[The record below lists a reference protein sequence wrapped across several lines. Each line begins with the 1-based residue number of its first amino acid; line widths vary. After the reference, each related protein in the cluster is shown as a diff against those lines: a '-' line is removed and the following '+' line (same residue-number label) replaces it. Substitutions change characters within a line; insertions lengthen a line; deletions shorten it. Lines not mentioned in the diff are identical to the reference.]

1 MLLLFHSYSER
12 RVVRFSATLRCM
24 KRDARYKPQDLGGKQ
39 AVFLP
44 ARSPFPCL
52 FRPHD
57 NSPSARHFG
66 FRQRL
71 YLYSSHIFST
81 PLLYPPAPQLSIRFL
96 HIIFSPRFPPF
107 VDNVRKTLG
116 LCPKPRLGDFFR
128 RSPLRTF
135 KTFNA
140 IGLLILSLHCADFG
154 CSHVPCYEFRL
165 LRAKSR
171 RAGFVRLTPL
181 SATG

>member
-1 MLLLFHSYSER
+1 
-12 RVVRFSATLRCM
+12 M
-24 KRDARYKPQDLGGKQ
+24 KRDARYKPQDPGGKQ
-39 AVFLP
+39 SVFLP
-44 ARSPFPCL
+44 ARFPFPCL
-52 FRPHD
+52 FRPHG

-71 YLYSSHIFST
+71 YLYSSQIFLPLYYTRPPLNCQSAFCISFSSPSP
-81 PLLYPPAPQLSIRFL
+81 PLLWIMCEE
-96 HIIFSPRFPPF
+96 
-107 VDNVRKTLG
+107 TLG

-135 KTFNA
+135 KTLNQLDFYFYT
-140 IGLLILSLHCADFG
+140 LRCANFE
-154 CSHVPCYEFRL
+154 CSHIPCCYFRL

-171 RAGFVRLTPL
+171 QAGFGQLSLL